1 MLMILAGKEKVKK
14 VSSMDKVYDVFADG
28 YICREDMELNAP
40 PERYIEI
47 TSDLLIKN
55 AARWFI
61 EGLKEGEQE

>member
-1 MLMILAGKEKVKK
+1 M
-14 VSSMDKVYDVFADG
+14 SSIDKVYDVFADD

-61 EGLKEGEQE
+61 EGLKAGEQE

>member
-1 MLMILAGKEKVKK
+1 
-14 VSSMDKVYDVFADG
+14 MDKVYDAFIDN

-40 PERYIEI
+40 PERYMEI

-61 EGLKEGEQE
+61 EDYKAGEPNDNI

>member
-1 MLMILAGKEKVKK
+1 
-14 VSSMDKVYDVFADG
+14 MDKVYDVFIDD

-61 EGLKEGEQE
+61 EGLKEDEQNG

>member
-1 MLMILAGKEKVKK
+1 
-14 VSSMDKVYDVFADG
+14 MDKVYDVFIDD
-28 YICREDMELNAP
+28 YIDRENMELNAP

-61 EGLKEGEQE
+61 EGLKESEQDG

>member
-1 MLMILAGKEKVKK
+1 
-14 VSSMDKVYDVFADG
+14 MDKVYDVFIDD
-28 YICREDMELNAP
+28 YISREDMELNAP

-61 EGLKEGEQE
+61 EGLKEGGEQNG